1 VFEKISEGVREK
13 ESSRGIVPCRCR
25 ENRPRRSV
33 NRIEPWEQEELF
45 KRKRIDDLN
54 FWKKEIS
61 KHKYNPSAIA
71 HRHSGVGECKS
82 CMHVEIVSC
91 DPPI

>member
-13 ESSRGIVPCRCR
+13 EISGGIVPCRCR
-25 ENRPRRSV
+25 ENRPWRSV

-54 FWKKEIS
+54 F
-61 KHKYNPSAIA
+61 
-71 HRHSGVGECKS
+71 
-82 CMHVEIVSC
+82 
-91 DPPI
+91 

>member
-13 ESSRGIVPCRCR
+13 ESSGGIVPCRCR

-61 KHKYNPSAIA
+61 KRKYNPSAIA

-82 CMHVEIVSC
+82 CMHVEIASC